1 MGFTYIDG
9 SNLPLHQ
16 VRAKIGDTTQN
27 AIPGLRL
34 EDEVILA
41 KLADNAQN
49 VALASLDCIDQLL
62 SRFAREADSGTKG
75 AGLEATRRFERLL
88 KLRAL
93 VVEEVEGDGGPSTAM
108 LSRAFRDTQIADS
121 DRIQPPTREGV
132 FDFDV

>member
-16 VRAKIGDTTQN
+16 VRAKIGDTSNN
-27 AIPGLRL
+27 ALPGLRL
-34 EDEVILA
+34 EDEVILE
-41 KLADNAQN
+41 KLVANAQN
-49 VALASLDCIDQLL
+49 VALASLDCFDQLL
-62 SRFAREADSGTKG
+62 ARFAREADAGPKG

-93 VVEEVEGDGGPSTAM
+93 VVEEVSVDGGPSTVM
-108 LSRAFRDTQIADS
+108 LSRAFRDATIADS
-121 DRIQPPTREGV
+121 DRIQPPTREGA